1 MNGSVFDLIAYD
13 LNSMKIQH
21 PVRLAILDMNN
32 NVENMGITSLKR
44 IADRFPVIEYEVF
57 DVRYKREIPDLSFD
71 IYLSSGGPG
80 DPLEGD
86 GLWDKDY
93 FDLMDQL
100 WEHNKKHEEKKFAFF
115 ICHSFQMICHHM
127 SIGQLS
133 LRKKESF
140 GIVPVDITPD
150 GETDPLFMHLNNPF
164 YGADFRRY
172 EVIYPDPNRL
182 EELNAKVTALENPD
196 LDIDDNRAL
205 MAVRFSNEWFGT
217 QFHPEAHP
225 DGMVHYLRRPE
236 KKEMIVNQFGN
247 HTYEEMMHNAL
258 HPDRLAHTRDLI
270 LPVFIKEAVDQ
281 ILAYSRDASP
291 VLC

>member
-1 MNGSVFDLIAYD
+1 
-13 LNSMKIQH
+13 MKIHH

-44 IADRFPVIEYEVF
+44 IADRFPVIDYEVF
-57 DVRYKREIPDLSFD
+57 DVRYKREIPDLNFD

-93 FDLMDQL
+93 FDLMDRL
-100 WEHNKKHEEKKFAFF
+100 WVHNTQHEEKKFAFF
-115 ICHSFQMICHHM
+115 VCHSFQMICHHLA
-127 SIGQLS
+127 IGQIS
-133 LRKKESF
+133 LRRKESF
-140 GIVPVDITPD
+140 GIVPVDITSE
-150 GETDPLFMHLNNPF
+150 GAMDPLFMHLHNPF

-172 EVIYPDPNRL
+172 EIIYPDAKRL
-182 EELNAKVTALENPD
+182 EELNSKITALENPD

-236 KKEMIVNQFGN
+236 KKEMILSQFGMN
-247 HTYEEMMHNAL
+247 TYEEMMHNAL
-258 HPDRLAHTRDLI
+258 HPERLAHTRDLI
-270 LPVFIKEAVDQ
+270 LPAFIKDAVDQ
-281 ILAYSRDASP
+281 ILSYSKDKEP